1 MQLLYIILIENWST
15 KFLIS
20 HFKSLDVKFEL
31 NKTHV
36 LTSWEKH
43 IQHQMIF
50 KLNFV
55 SKTLVKPKFIFVNI
69 FNYFTFVNKSVGFS
83 FTSIVKP
90 LRNICDFSNFLHLIF
105 YKCFVFFLDYGYPG
119 QRVCP
124 KIKNIKI

>member
-1 MQLLYIILIENWST
+1 
-15 KFLIS
+15 
-20 HFKSLDVKFEL
+20 
-31 NKTHV
+31 
-36 LTSWEKH
+36 
-43 IQHQMIF
+43 MIF

-124 KIKNIKI
+124 KIKISKFRAVGKPFLTQFINVLSIKLLKSSKSWNGCLFNWCKYRFQCG